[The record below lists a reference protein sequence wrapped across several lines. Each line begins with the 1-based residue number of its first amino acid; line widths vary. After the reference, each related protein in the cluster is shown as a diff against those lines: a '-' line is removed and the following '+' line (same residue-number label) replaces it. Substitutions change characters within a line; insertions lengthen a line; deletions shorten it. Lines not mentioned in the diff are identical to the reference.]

1 MAEDTSP
8 HRRSRVRA
16 ALAVAGLL
24 VVTATVYLVLD
35 AFSVGS
41 VVFRFVDEVLAARDE
56 LQGRWIKVS
65 GTFVAGSRAPAE
77 PGATRFL
84 IESRG
89 ARLVV
94 VAPDNALPRGF
105 DVPGRSLV
113 ADGRL
118 QADGTF
124 RAAVVTTGCPSR
136 YEGRRPSPRRPGDP

>member
-1 MAEDTSP
+1 MPEEARG
-8 HRRSRVRA
+8 RRQPRVRA

-24 VVTATVYLVLD
+24 VATAAVYLVLD

-41 VVFRFVDEVLAARDE
+41 VTFRFVDEVVASTAS

-65 GTFVAGSRAPAE
+65 GTFVAGSRAPAG
-77 PGATRFL
+77 PGTTRFA

-94 VAPDNALPRGF
+94 VAPDETLPGGF
-105 DVPGRSLV
+105 DVPGRDIV

-118 QADGTF
+118 LPDGVF
-124 RAAVVTTGCPSR
+124 HASVVTTGCPSR
-136 YEGRRPSPRRPGDP
+136 YEGRRR

>member
-1 MAEDTSP
+1 MPADTADP
-8 HRRSRVRA
+8 RRPRVRA

-24 VVTATVYLVLD
+24 VTTAAVYLVLD

-41 VVFRFVDEVLAARDE
+41 VTFRFVDEVLAARDA

-77 PGATRFL
+77 PGATRFV

-94 VAPDNALPRGF
+94 VAPDDALPGGF
-105 DVPGRSLV
+105 DVPGRDVV

-124 RAAVVTTGCPSR
+124 RASVVTTGCPSR
-136 YEGRRPSPRRPGDP
+136 YEGRKR